1 MRINPISIIHEMA
14 AYREALK
21 ERLLEARLENLYA
34 MSEEGEDVK
43 SEIKEVE
50 NKLEQLIKQRKA

>member
-34 MSEEGEDVK
+34 MSEEDEDVK